1 MKHQSKVIPLIISSI
16 AALCFLAL
24 AFHIFNSDLTN
35 FQQNIFNFIKQ
46 LRNPQ
51 LNHFMIALTK
61 TSNTLS
67 IIIITI
73 IISGWLFFKKYH
85 SESLFS
91 LLCIISTVTTNTI
104 LKHIYLRERPSFDA
118 LIEETG
124 FSFPSGHSMISLSL
138 ALLISYLAFRLL
150 SKKWMAFLITLISFS
165 YAFLIGFSRVY
176 ISVHYVGDVL
186 GGWLATIS
194 VFSLLIYMFNRFT
207 SHKKRNYFHK

>member
-1 MKHQSKVIPLIISSI
+1 MKHRSKFIPLIISSI

-24 AFHIFNSDLTN
+24 AFYIFNPDLTN
-35 FQQNIFNFIKQ
+35 FQHNIFNFIEQ

-51 LNHFMIALTK
+51 LNQFMIALTK
-61 TSNTLS
+61 TSNPLS
-67 IIIITI
+67 IIIITL
-73 IISGWLFFKKYH
+73 IISGWLFFKKYPR
-85 SESLFS
+85 ESLFS
-91 LLCIISTVTTNTI
+91 LFCIISTALTNTV
-104 LKHIYLRERPSFDA
+104 LKHIYLRERPSFDS

-138 ALLISYLAFRLL
+138 ALLISYLAFHLL
-150 SKKWMAFLITLISFS
+150 SKKWLAYLMTLIGFS
-165 YAFLIGFSRVY
+165 YALLIGFSRVY

-194 VFSLLIYMFNRFT
+194 VFSLLIYLFNEFY